1 MPPRKKRSKRTGTV
15 SLSGSL
21 KGLIEAIAEQVVQR
35 LHSELPTRDD
45 VKSLE
50 RHLRTLSR
58 QVRTGARKAARGRV
72 GRPPTDRRCKLN
84 ACNQPHV
91 ARGYCSMHYQAWRR
105 RKMARQK

>member
-1 MPPRKKRSKRTGTV
+1 MPPRKKLSKRNRV
-15 SLSGSL
+15 ASLSGSL
-21 KGLIEAIAEQVVQR
+21 KGLIEAIADQVVER
-35 LHSELPTRDD
+35 LQSDLPTRQD
-45 VKSLE
+45 VKSIE

-84 ACNQPHV
+84 SCNQPHV